1 MTRVEL
7 GRQQISS
14 PALAG
19 EEGAQPARAG
29 KVRGAARQASM
40 SMRPA
45 KTRAASLGR
54 KLLSG
59 LALCCL
65 SLASPAAHAGA
76 TADVPA
82 AAVTQAAHFE
92 EPLLPSAAT
101 TGEENAALL
110 QALDAYKTQ
119 PAKDDFSAF
128 ETFLDTHPKSAW
140 RIALLAD
147 MGLLDYHYGY
157 FSRAITAWQDAW
169 DAGRSNT
176 DPRVKA
182 LVDRVAGELLRMHAR
197 LGHADDIEKLI
208 ADIGDRKLT
217 GQATEDLTG
226 AREGLYVFR
235 NNPGIGYLCGPMA
248 LKNLLLSLG
257 RPADQ
262 VRFLD
267 DYRSGPH
274 GVSLEEVAT
283 LATKAKLDFHL
294 VHRDANQPI
303 PIPSV
308 IHWKVSHFAAIVGEQ
323 NGRYHI
329 KDPTFGHDLW
339 VTRGALDT
347 EGSGYFLALGKQD
360 AGPWRLVASEEASH
374 IRGMGYTN
382 DNDPDDDTP
391 DDPPCDCNGGSNAS
405 GDSGPGEAD
414 AGDDDTGMTVYHFT
428 EMLNSLKLV
437 DSPVGYAPPKGPRV
451 PVTITYNQREASQ
464 PANFSFFNVSPKWT
478 LNWLAYIQDD
488 PTNIG
493 GNVSR
498 IVGGGGSIT
507 ETGYSGGA
515 FTMEEKTGAVLATV
529 PGAQPSYT
537 LTFPDGSVNTY
548 AVSNGATTYPRIIF
562 LSQMADRYGNT
573 LGFTYDSQ
581 FRLTAIKDAT
591 ARSTTFSYTNTAFPL
606 QVTKITDPFKRA
618 ATLTY
623 DSTGRLIQITDVLGL
638 VSKYTYD
645 ANSLVN
651 ALTTPYGTT
660 NFSYGQNGNSL
671 YLQATDPLGYTE
683 RVEYIQGAPG
693 IPFSDPSNT
702 VPVGIIAPFNEYL
715 NDRDTYYWD
724 KHAYAVAAG
733 NYTQARNKHWVH
745 LASNTNVTGGVIES
759 IKRPLENRIWFNY
772 PGQPNGGLG
781 TAQSG
786 TFDSPSIIGRVLDDG
801 TTQLQ
806 QFQYNSAGNLI
817 SKIDPIGRQT
827 TMTYASNNIDLTAIQ
842 QKTSASAM
850 SPIAQFGNYSR
861 HLPQTYTDAAG
872 QLWKLAYNTAGQLTQ
887 TTDPLGQTRT
897 YTYNAQGYLT
907 TVVNQNGKT
916 AVSYTYDT
924 YGRVATLTDS
934 EGWKVTFAYDAFNRV
949 TQETFPDATTRKY
962 VWTRLDLTSVT
973 DRQGRVTTLTYD
985 ADRNLI
991 SVTDPAGSITKFGY
1005 WENGKL
1011 KTLTDPNGN
1020 VTTWG
1025 IDIESRILTKTYAD
1039 GSATTNTYENTT
1051 SRLHAVQDA
1060 LSQIK
1065 QYAYTL
1071 DNRLA
1076 GITYSNAVNP
1086 TPSVSFAYDPYFAR
1100 LASMTDGTGTTVF
1113 AYQAPGTPGA
1123 LRLAQETGP
1132 FANATVSYQWDS
1144 LGRVDLRRVGGNP
1157 ETYAY
1162 DPLGRVISHA
1172 NDLGEFALAY
1182 LGQTQQM
1189 TSLQGVGIGTQ
1200 WTYDTNTNDRRL
1212 LSISNGP
1219 NARSFGYTTTAEND
1233 ITGITETL
1241 GTTTQSW
1248 TDSYDKADRLLTAT
1262 LSTGAIYG
1270 YTYDKAANIT
1280 AIKTS
1285 AGTTSIAYN
1294 ALNQVKTYGSKSFTY
1309 DANGNLKQ
1317 DDQHSYQWDAENRLV
1332 GIGFLTQPGLS
1343 ETFQYDGLN
1352 HRIVA
1357 SVQNGTTTNA
1367 THYFWCGQVLCEARN
1382 ARDKVVRRYF
1392 TEGEEA
1398 PAAGTLLFY
1407 GRDQLGTVRDVMS
1420 AATGSLLAS
1429 SDFDPFGNIIN
1440 ATGQTTTDFRYAGL
1454 VYDAQSNLHL
1464 ATRRH
1469 YDGRLGR
1476 FLSRDPLGE
1485 PGGIN
1490 LYRYAA
1496 ANPIFGR
1503 DPSGLFDPTPLTT
1516 AERIALGEEVAGGGP
1531 EDPVADVAAAITLGI
1546 GLAVAIASPDP
1557 DMPPAPGGGGGG
1569 NNQPPGTTT
1578 GGCPP
1583 DDPGDGGPDPNKLN
1597 HIFGNPAHN
1606 LDPVV
1611 QQFGSQA
1618 DAYNALQQAVGDQLG
1633 SGGTG
1638 TYSTVVNVGGY
1649 DVTVTGAYVDGV
1661 PRIGTAY
1668 IPP

>member
-1 MTRVEL
+1 
-7 GRQQISS
+7 
-14 PALAG
+14 
-19 EEGAQPARAG
+19 
-29 KVRGAARQASM
+29 M

-65 SLASPAAHAGA
+65 SLAAPPAHAGA

-110 QALDAYKTQ
+110 QALDAYKAQ
-119 PAKDDFSAF
+119 PAKDDFAPIAN
-128 ETFLDTHPKSAW
+128 FLDTHPKSAW

-157 FSRAITAWQDAW
+157 FSRAISNWQDAW

-197 LGHADDIEKLI
+197 LGHADDIEHLI

-360 AGPWRLVASEEASH
+360 SGPWRLVASEEASH

-382 DNDPDDDTP
+382 NNDPDDDTP
-391 DDPPCDCNGGSNAS
+391 DDPPCDCDGGSNAS

-437 DSPVGYAPPKGPRV
+437 DSPVGYTPPKGPAV

-488 PTNIG
+488 PTNVG

-606 QVTKITDPFKRA
+606 QVTKITDPFRRA

-645 ANSLVN
+645 ANSLVD

-715 NDRDTYYWD
+715 SDRDTYYWD
-724 KHAYAVAAG
+724 KHAYAVASG

-781 TAQSG
+781 TAISG
-786 TFDSPSIIGRVLDDG
+786 TLDSPSIIGRVLDDG
-801 TTQLQ
+801 TTQLKQ
-806 QFQYNSAGNLI
+806 LAYNTAGNMT
-817 SKIDPIGRQT
+817 STTDPVGRQT
-827 TMTYASNNIDLTAIQ
+827 SITYAANNIDLVSVQ
-842 QKTSASAM
+842 QKTGPSTTAT
-850 SPIAQFGNYSR
+850 IAQYGSYYK
-861 HLPQTYTDAAG
+861 HLPETFTDAAG
-872 QLWKLAYNTAGQLTQ
+872 QLWKFAYNTAGQITQ
-887 TTDPLGQTRT
+887 TTDPLGYSKK
-897 YTYNAQGYLT
+897 YTYNAIGYLT
-907 TVVNQNGKT
+907 TITNQNGKT
-916 AVSYTYDT
+916 EASYTYDT
-924 YGRVATLTDS
+924 YGHVATVTDS
-934 EGWKVTFAYDAFNRV
+934 EGWKLTYAYDAFNRV
-949 TQETFPDATTRKY
+949 TKETFPDGTTRQY
-962 VWTRLDLTSVT
+962 VWKNLDLASYTDRQNRTTTYTYDANRNLTSVT
-973 DRQGRVTTLTYD
+973 DAAGNVTKY
-985 ADRNLI
+985 
-991 SVTDPAGSITKFGY
+991 GY
-1005 WENGKL
+1005 WENNKA
-1011 KTLTDPNGN
+1011 KTLTDANGN
-1020 VTTWG
+1020 VTNFG
-1025 IDIESRILTKTYAD
+1025 IDIESRPTGKTFAD
-1039 GSATTNTYENTT
+1039 GSAIANTYESTT
-1051 SRLHAVQDA
+1051 SRLKSVTDA

-1065 QYAYTL
+1065 QYSYTV
-1071 DNRLA
+1071 DDRIS
-1076 GITYSNAVNP
+1076 GITYLNAINA
-1086 TPSVSFAYDPYFAR
+1086 TPSVSLAYDPYWPR
-1100 LASMTDGTGTTVF
+1100 IVSMQDGSGTTRYSYV
-1113 AYQAPGTPGA
+1113 ASGTPGA
-1123 LRLAQETGP
+1123 LHLAQETGP
-1132 FANATVSYQWDS
+1132 FTNASVAYQWDS
-1144 LGRVDLRRVGGNP
+1144 LGRVVQKRVGGNP
-1157 ETYAY
+1157 ETLAY
-1162 DPLGRVISHA
+1162 DPLGRVVSHA
-1172 NDLGEFALAY
+1172 NDIGEFTLAY
-1182 LGQTQQM
+1182 LGQTAQIA
-1189 TSLQGVGIGTQ
+1189 SLQGAGIGTQ

-1219 NARSFGYTTTAEND
+1219 GTRTFGYTTTPEAD

-1241 GTTTQSW
+1241 GSTSQSW
-1248 TDSYDKADRLLTAT
+1248 TDGYDKADRLLTAT
-1262 LSTGAIYG
+1262 LSTGATFG
-1270 YTYDKAANIT
+1270 YTYDKASNIT

-1285 AGTTSIAYN
+1285 SATTSIGYN
-1294 ALNQVKTYGSKSFTY
+1294 DLNQAKAFNSKNFTY
-1309 DANGNLKQ
+1309 DLNGNLTQ
-1317 DDQHSYQWDAENRLV
+1317 DDLHTYQWDAENRLI
-1332 GIGFLTQPGLS
+1332 GIGFIGKTGVTES
-1343 ETFQYDGLN
+1343 FSYDGRN
-1352 HRIVA
+1352 HRIA
-1357 SVQNGTTTNA
+1357 STVQNGSVATV
-1367 THYFWCGQVLCEARN
+1367 THYFWCGESLCEGRN
-1382 ARDKVVRRYF
+1382 ARDKVIRRYF
-1392 TEGEEA
+1392 VEGEEA
-1398 PAAGTLLFY
+1398 PAAGTLLYY
-1407 GRDQLGTVRDVMS
+1407 GRDHIGSVRDLVS
-1420 AATGSLLAS
+1420 ASTGTLVGSM
-1429 SDFDPFGNIIN
+1429 DFDPYGNTIK
-1440 ATGQTTTDFRYAGL
+1440 AAGQVASNFQYAGL
-1454 VYDAQSNLHL
+1454 VQDQQSGLALANYRQYDS
-1464 ATRRH
+1464 
-1469 YDGRLGR
+1469 RLGHW
-1476 FLSRDPLGE
+1476 LNRDPMSE
-1485 PGGIN
+1485 AGGIN
-1490 LYRYAA
+1490 LYAYSGG
-1496 ANPIFGR
+1496 NPIMHW
-1503 DPSGLFDPTPLTT
+1503 DPTGLTWGDDWSMFWGWAFGT
-1516 AERIALGEEVAGGGP
+1516 SPPNTVYGPGSNQSNDMMQSPGVQNALNYYQQKNAGKCPGQQQPVTGYGYKFGP
-1531 EDPVADVAAAITLGI
+1531 KQLWDA
-1546 GLAVAIASPDP
+1546 GLNS
-1557 DMPPAPGGGGGG
+1557 
-1569 NNQPPGTTT
+1569 T
-1578 GGCPP
+1578 
-1583 DDPGDGGPDPNKLN
+1583 
-1597 HIFGNPAHN
+1597 
-1606 LDPVV
+1606 
-1611 QQFGSQA
+1611 QQFVGSYSVNIYPGANGNVNIQVNNTTSMTSFF
-1618 DAYNALQQAVGDQLG
+1618 YGLYPNSWNPSNGYPMGNASQQYQ
-1633 SGGTG
+1633 
-1638 TYSTVVNVGGY
+1638 
-1649 DVTVTGAYVDGV
+1649 
-1661 PRIGTAY
+1661 GTA
-1668 IPP
+1668 PNPVSPCGCQ

>member
-1 MTRVEL
+1 
-7 GRQQISS
+7 
-14 PALAG
+14 
-19 EEGAQPARAG
+19 
-29 KVRGAARQASM
+29 M

-65 SLASPAAHAGA
+65 SLVSPAAHAGA

-645 ANSLVN
+645 ANSLVD

-702 VPVGIIAPFNEYL
+702 VPVGIIAPFNQYL

-724 KHAYAVAAG
+724 KHAYAVASG

-781 TAQSG
+781 TAVSG

-801 TTQLQ
+801 TTQLTQ
-806 QFQYNSAGNLI
+806 VQYNSLGNPTGR
-817 SKIDPIGRQT
+817 IDPMGRQT
-827 TMTYASNNIDLTAIQ
+827 SLTYATNNIDLLSVQ
-842 QKTSASAM
+842 QKTSASAFATL
-850 SPIAQFGNYSR
+850 AQLGSYVK

-872 QLWKLAYNTAGQLTQ
+872 QVWKLAYNAAGQLTQ
-887 TTDPLGQTRT
+887 TTDPLDYSTK
-897 YTYNAQGYLT
+897 YTYNSLGYLT
-907 TVVNQNGKT
+907 TVTNKNGKT
-916 AVSYTYDT
+916 AASYTYDSF
-924 YGRVATLTDS
+924 GRVATLTDS
-934 EGWKVTFAYDAFNRV
+934 EGWKVSFTYDAWDRV
-949 TQETFPDATTRKY
+949 TQATFPDSTTRKY
-962 VWTRLDLTSVT
+962 VWKNLDLASVT
-973 DRQGRVTTLTYD
+973 DRQGRTTSYAYD
-985 ADRNLI
+985 ANRNLTSI
-991 SVTDPAGSITKFGY
+991 TDPAGSVTRLGY

-1011 KTLTDPNGN
+1011 KTLTDANGN
-1020 VTTWG
+1020 VTSWG
-1025 IDIESRILTKTYAD
+1025 IDIEGRTTGKTFAD
-1039 GSATTNTYENTT
+1039 GSTVANTYEATT
-1051 SRLHAVQDA
+1051 SRLKSVTDA
-1060 LSQIK
+1060 LAQIK
-1065 QYAYTL
+1065 QYGYTV
-1071 DNRLA
+1071 DDRLA
-1076 GITYSNAVNP
+1076 TITYANAVNP
-1086 TPSVSFAYDPYFAR
+1086 TPSVSYTYDPYWAR
-1100 LASMTDGTGTTVF
+1100 VTSMTDGTGTTSYSYV
-1113 AYQAPGTPGA
+1113 APGAPGA
-1123 LRLAQETGP
+1123 LRLMQETGP
-1132 FANATVSYQWDS
+1132 FQNASASYQWDAI
-1144 LGRVDLRRVGGNP
+1144 GRVYQRRVGGNP
-1157 ETYAY
+1157 ETYSY

-1172 NDLGEFALAY
+1172 DDISEFSIAY
-1182 LGQTQQM
+1182 LGQTNQIV
-1189 TSLQGVGIGTQ
+1189 SVQGTGVGTQ

-1219 NARSFGYTTTAEND
+1219 GTRTFGYTTTAEGD
-1233 ITGITETL
+1233 ITGISETL
-1241 GTTTQSW
+1241 GSTAQSW
-1248 TDSYDKADRLLTAT
+1248 AESYDKADRLLTAT
-1262 LSTGAIYG
+1262 LSTGASFG
-1270 YTYDKAANIT
+1270 YAYDKAGNIT
-1280 AIKTS
+1280 TIKNAS
-1285 AGTTSIAYN
+1285 STTNIAYN
-1294 ALNQVKTYGSKSFTY
+1294 TLNQVKSFKSKNFIY
-1309 DANGNLKQ
+1309 DANGNLTQ
-1317 DDQHSYQWDAENRLV
+1317 DDLRTYKWDAENRLV
-1332 GIGFLTQPGLS
+1332 GISLIGGSGVT
-1343 ETFQYDGLN
+1343 ETFRYDGLN
-1352 HRIVA
+1352 HRIA
-1357 SVQNGTTTNA
+1357 SVVQNGSISTE
-1367 THYFWCGQVLCEARN
+1367 THYFWCGETLCEQRN

-1392 TEGEEA
+1392 SEGEEA
-1398 PAAGTLLFY
+1398 PAAGTLLYY
-1407 GRDQLGTVRDVMS
+1407 GPDQLGSVRDILS
-1420 AATGSLLAS
+1420 ASTGSLLGSADYDPYGNVINS
-1429 SDFDPFGNIIN
+1429 S
-1440 ATGQTTTDFRYAGL
+1440 GQVTTDFRFGGL
-1454 VYDAQSNLHL
+1454 IADSSSGLDLANFRAYD
-1464 ATRRH
+1464 T
-1469 YDGRLGR
+1469 RLGR
-1476 FLSRDPLGE
+1476 WITRDPLAE
-1485 PGGIN
+1485 AGGIG
-1490 LYRYAA
+1490 LYGYVGG
-1496 ANPIFGR
+1496 NPNYYIDPLGYGPFG
-1503 DPSGLFDPTPLTT
+1503 T
-1516 AERIALGEEVAGGGP
+1516 AIGGAIGGYLGAWGGGIAGGALGAGGGTLVAPGVGTIGGGIAGADIGAVAGGGLGVLVGGAIGNWIENQILMNESAP
-1531 EDPVADVAAAITLGI
+1531 AEDQPCDKPASTPVGRRGSPLDVEPGTN
-1546 GLAVAIASPDP
+1546 DP
-1557 DMPPAPGGGGGG
+1557 ANIDGRDYTGHALDRMQGRGVTPTPVEDTIQNGSSAPG
-1569 NNQPPGTTT
+1569 NTPGTTVYT
-1578 GGCPP
+1578 G
-1583 DDPGDGGPDPNKLN
+1583 PNGLT
-1597 HIFGNPAHN
+1597 
-1606 LDPVV
+1606 VV
-1611 QQFGSQA
+1611 T
-1618 DAYNALQQAVGDQLG
+1618 G
-1633 SGGTG
+1633 SGGQVI
-1638 TYSTVVNVGGY
+1638 TV
-1649 DVTVTGAYVDGV
+1649 
-1661 PRIGTAY
+1661 
-1668 IPP
+1668 IPK